1 LNAPLNWYL
10 TSTAS
15 FLVPG
20 GIQMVLFPWLV
31 AVLLHESADRVGL
44 AQMCGALPA
53 LFLIL
58 FGGVVG
64 DRFDQR
70 RILIAL
76 HVFGS
81 LPPFVLAL
89 VVGAGRLSYGVM
101 IGYALIGGIVG
112 AFAQPARDALLSR
125 VAGDRVQ
132 RTVTLVL
139 AMQFGVQIVGI
150 GLGSFADRIG
160 AVALIATQATVMA
173 AGAFA
178 ASQIRVD
185 PFVSGP
191 RAHPLREIGEALGM
205 VLASERML
213 PVVVLTFAIG
223 VFFAG
228 AFTVLIP
235 LIVRDV
241 YHGGAGEI
249 GVAYV
254 LNMIGTVA
262 ATVLLLARGGVAR
275 PGRAVLVGLGGGA
288 LLFVPIVWG
297 VPIEAFYALILVWG
311 AGGGIT
317 MSMTRSIVQESA
329 PSSHRARIM
338 AVYSL
343 GMMGGMPLGSATMG
357 FVIKAFGPLNAA
369 WVPVIGMG
377 VVVAG
382 VAATTKLWSAK
393 ASWELGDV
401 WKDAA
406 VSGPGA
412 SNAMSRP
419 MPIDANSPPVGR
431 SASAARSSRRRS
443 RRSPTSDCARHA
455 FRSRAGCRRGSLPT
469 NKNASC
475 IRMAVTRSNCCAPC
489 AATLRR
495 RRTRWRIRA
504 PKPNSRRR
512 WRGATSTATR

>member
-1 LNAPLNWYL
+1 LNAPLKWYL

-15 FLVPG
+15 FLIPG

-89 VVGAGRLSYGVM
+89 LVGTGRLSYAVLV
-101 IGYALIGGIVG
+101 GYALIGGIVG

-125 VAGDRVQ
+125 VAGDRIQ

-139 AMQFGVQIVGI
+139 AMQFGVQILGI
-150 GLGSFADRIG
+150 TLGSLAERVG
-160 AVALIATQATVMA
+160 PVTLIAIQASVMA

-178 ASQIRVD
+178 ALKIRID
-185 PFVSGP
+185 AFVPGP
-191 RAHPLREIGEALGM
+191 RAHPLREIGEALGL
-205 VLASERML
+205 VLKSERML

-249 GVAYV
+249 GIAYV

-262 ATVLLLARGGVAR
+262 VTVLLLARGGVAR
-275 PGRAVLVGLGGGA
+275 PGRAVIIGLGSGS

-297 VPIEAFYALILVWG
+297 VSIEAFYALIFLWG

-329 PSSHRARIM
+329 PPSHRARIM
-338 AVYSL
+338 SVYSL

-357 FVIKAFGPLNAA
+357 YVIKAFGPLNAA
-369 WVPVIGMG
+369 WVPVVGMA
-377 VVVAG
+377 VVVVW
-382 VAATTKLWSAK
+382 VALTTNLWSLVPHA
-393 ASWELGDV
+393 
-401 WKDAA
+401 
-406 VSGPGA
+406 
-412 SNAMSRP
+412 
-419 MPIDANSPPVGR
+419 PVGAR
-431 SASAARSSRRRS
+431 MIAAR
-443 RRSPTSDCARHA
+443 
-455 FRSRAGCRRGSLPT
+455 
-469 NKNASC
+469 
-475 IRMAVTRSNCCAPC
+475 
-489 AATLRR
+489 
-495 RRTRWRIRA
+495 
-504 PKPNSRRR
+504 
-512 WRGATSTATR
+512 

>member
-1 LNAPLNWYL
+1 LNAPLRWYL

-15 FLVPG
+15 FLIPG

-81 LPPFVLAL
+81 LPPFVMAFLI
-89 VVGAGRLSYGVM
+89 GSGRLSYAVL

-139 AMQFGVQIVGI
+139 AMQFGVQILGI
-150 GLGSFADRIG
+150 GLGSLADRIG
-160 AVALIATQATVMA
+160 PVPLIATQATIMA
-173 AGAFA
+173 TGAIA
-178 ASQIRVD
+178 AFRIRVD
-185 PFVSGP
+185 PFVPNP
-191 RAHPLREIGEALGM
+191 RRHPLSEIAEALGI
-205 VLASERML
+205 VLKSERML

-223 VFFAG
+223 LFFAG

-241 YHGGAGEI
+241 YHGGAREI
-249 GVAYV
+249 GIAYV

-262 ATVLLLARGGVAR
+262 VTVLLLARGGVAR
-275 PGRAVLVGLGGGA
+275 PGRAVLLGLGSGS
-288 LLFVPIVWG
+288 LLFLPIVWG
-297 VPIEAFYALILVWG
+297 VPITAFYALIFLWG

-329 PSSHRARIM
+329 PPSHRARVM

-343 GMMGGMPLGSATMG
+343 GMMGGMPIGSATMG
-357 FVIKAFGPLNAA
+357 YVISAFGPLKAA
-369 WVPVIGMG
+369 WVPVIGMA
-377 VVVAG
+377 VVVAS
-382 VAATTKLWSAK
+382 VAATSKLWSLVPHA
-393 ASWELGDV
+393 
-401 WKDAA
+401 
-406 VSGPGA
+406 P
-412 SNAMSRP
+412 
-419 MPIDANSPPVGR
+419 
-431 SASAARSSRRRS
+431 ASA
-443 RRSPTSDCARHA
+443 
-455 FRSRAGCRRGSLPT
+455 GM
-469 NKNASC
+469 
-475 IRMAVTRSNCCAPC
+475 I
-489 AATLRR
+489 
-495 RRTRWRIRA
+495 
-504 PKPNSRRR
+504 
-512 WRGATSTATR
+512 ATR